1 MTPRKRPRPIKES
14 PYMHLWPELAYM
26 PRLNHWPDRPK
37 PYLAERSEVLNWI
50 ARGYRCD
57 LIESNKIFQS
67 ARSKGVVRYI
77 PETRQWC
84 GQKGGR
90 P

>member
-1 MTPRKRPRPIKES
+1 M
-14 PYMHLWPELAYM
+14 
-26 PRLNHWPDRPK
+26 